1 MDGTAW
7 LGVGVLVGPPL
18 AAAILTFVPSRRRN
32 GCLKPGA
39 SVACIG
45 HGNRMSEIERETA
58 VLRESLERSEASTRE
73 GLERTEKGL
82 EQTETRIC
90 DRLVC
95 IEKTLE
101 RLRD

>member
-18 AAAILTFVPSRRRN
+18 AAAILKFAPSRGPN

-39 SVACIG
+39 SEACIG
-45 HGNRMSEIERETA
+45 HGNRMSTIERETA
-58 VLRESLERSEASTRE
+58 VLRESLKRSEASIRE
-73 GLERTEKGL
+73 ALERAEKS
-82 EQTETRIC
+82 IC
-90 DRLVC
+90 NRLVG